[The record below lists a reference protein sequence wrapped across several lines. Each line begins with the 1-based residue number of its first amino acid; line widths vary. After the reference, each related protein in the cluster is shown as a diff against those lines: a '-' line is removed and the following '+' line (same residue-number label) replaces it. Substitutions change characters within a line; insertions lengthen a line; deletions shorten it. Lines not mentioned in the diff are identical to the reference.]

1 MNAGP
6 NVPEREGPMA
16 GAEQNRETAGMPQT
30 SIEDL
35 LKAVYGLEAA
45 KKRPSTKAVADVLG
59 VQMASVTGMVK
70 NLAAEGLLEHV
81 PYHGFELT
89 AKGRELALRMLRRHR
104 LIELFLIQTLGL
116 GWDEVHADAEVMEHA
131 VSDQLV
137 ERIYTFLGK
146 PEFDPHGSP
155 IPDSDGTVAVR
166 PGVPVAQLAA
176 GDEGIVSEVE
186 DEDPEFLRYLSSLG
200 IKIGSPLR
208 VMAKDPYGGLVGL
221 RVGKRSVSMGTEAAQ
236 RVRVARS
243 NV

>member
-1 MNAGP
+1 MLP
-6 NVPEREGPMA
+6 
-16 GAEQNRETAGMPQT
+16 T

-35 LKAVYGLEAA
+35 LKTIYGLEVA

-70 NLAAEGLLEHV
+70 NLAAQRLLEHV

-89 AKGRELALRMLRRHR
+89 AKGRQLALRMLRRHR
-104 LIELFLIQTLGL
+104 LIELFLMRTLGL

-137 ERIYTFLGK
+137 ERIYSFLGK

-155 IPDSDGTVAVR
+155 IPNSDGTVAVR

-186 DEDPEFLRYLSSLG
+186 DEDPEFLQYLSSLG

-208 VMAKDPYGGLVGL
+208 VMAKDPYGGPVRL
-221 RVGKRSVSMGTEAAQ
+221 RVGKRRISMGTEAAQ

>member
-1 MNAGP
+1 
-6 NVPEREGPMA
+6 
-16 GAEQNRETAGMPQT
+16 MPPT

-35 LKAVYGLEAA
+35 LKTIFGLEVA
-45 KKRPSTKAVADVLG
+45 KKRPSTKAVADVLDIP
-59 VQMASVTGMVK
+59 MASVTGMVK
-70 NLAAEGLLEHV
+70 KLAADGLLEHV

-89 AKGRELALRMLRRHR
+89 ATGRQLALRMLRRHR
-104 LIELFLIQTLGL
+104 LIELFLMQTLGL

-137 ERIYTFLGK
+137 ERIYTYLGK

-155 IPDSDGTVAVR
+155 IPDSDGAVAVR
-166 PGVPVAQLAA
+166 SGVPVAQLAA

>member
-1 MNAGP
+1 MLP
-6 NVPEREGPMA
+6 
-16 GAEQNRETAGMPQT
+16 T

-35 LKAVYGLEAA
+35 LKTIYGLEVA

-70 NLAAEGLLEHV
+70 NLAAQGLLEHV

-89 AKGRELALRMLRRHR
+89 AKGRQLALRMLRRHR
-104 LIELFLIQTLGL
+104 LIELFLMQTLGL

-146 PEFDPHGSP
+146 PEFDPHGAP
-155 IPDSDGTVAVR
+155 IPSSDGTVAVR
-166 PGVPVAQLAA
+166 TGVPVAQLAA

-186 DEDPEFLRYLSSLG
+186 DEDPEFLQYLSSLG

-208 VMAKDPYGGLVGL
+208 VMAKDPYGGPVRL
-221 RVGKRSVSMGTEAAQ
+221 RVGKRRISMGTEAAQ

>member
-1 MNAGP
+1 MLP
-6 NVPEREGPMA
+6 
-16 GAEQNRETAGMPQT
+16 T

-35 LKAVYGLEAA
+35 LKTIYGLEAA

-70 NLAAEGLLEHV
+70 NLAAQGLLEHV

-89 AKGRELALRMLRRHR
+89 AKGRQLALRMLRRHR
-104 LIELFLIQTLGL
+104 LIELFLMQTLGL

-155 IPDSDGTVAVR
+155 IPSSDGTVAVR
-166 PGVPVAQLAA
+166 TGVPVAQLAA

-186 DEDPEFLRYLSSLG
+186 DEDPEFLQYLSSLG

-208 VMAKDPYGGLVGL
+208 VMAKDPYGGPVRL
-221 RVGKRSVSMGTEAAQ
+221 RVGKRRISMGTEAAQ